1 MPYTH
6 ISERESIAIE
16 IHLSEWKNK
25 SEIARK
31 LWRSH
36 TTIGREIQNYSNP
49 ESWKYESEYAIYA
62 RCLTQ
67 SQKQRKNRIEPWG
80 KLEQYILEKIQNY
93 WSPEQIAGRWKQ
105 EKWEKLSKDT
115 IYVYIYENYPELIKE
130 YFRRKWKKYQ
140 SKRKEKYQLNNRRMI
155 DERAKYIEKRKTLG
169 HWEADTIIGKNKK
182 WAIFTNVERKS
193 GYLLTKKLNSK
204 SWREVEDAFR
214 ETFEDIPKNK
224 RKTTTVDNGREF
236 SEHKMVEYFTGTLIY
251 FAHTYSSW
259 QRWTNENTNGL
270 LRQFIPKKTDF
281 KTVTHKE
288 LEKYTELINLRPRKR
303 LNYKSP
309 YEVFFK
315 KNLKLCTSN

>member
-16 IHLSEWKNK
+16 IYVKEWKNK

-36 TTIGREIQNYSNP
+36 TSIWRELKNYSNP
-49 ESWKYESEYAIYA
+49 DTGRYESSYAVYLRSNI
-62 RCLTQ
+62 Q
-67 SQKQRKNRIEPWG
+67 SEKQRKKRIEPWW
-80 KLEQYILEKIQNY
+80 KLEKYILKKIQDY
-93 WSPEQIAGRWKQ
+93 WSPEQITGRWKA
-105 EKWEKLSKDT
+105 ERCEKLSKDS
-115 IYVYIYENYPELIKE
+115 IYVYIYENHPELIKE

-140 SKRKEKYQLNNRRMI
+140 NRRKEKYQLNDRRMI
-155 DERAKYIEKRKTLG
+155 DERPKCIEKRKTLG
-169 HWEADTIIGKNKK
+169 HWEADTIIGKYRK

-193 GYLLTKKLNSK
+193 GYLLTKKLKNK

-214 ETFEDIPKNK
+214 ETFEDIPHNK

-236 SEHKMVEYFTGTLIY
+236 SEHKMVEYFTGTTIY

-259 QRWTNENTNGL
+259 QRGTNENTNWL

-281 KTVTHKE
+281 KTVTIKE

-303 LNYKSP
+303 LNYKTP
-309 YEVFFK
+309 YEVFYK
-315 KNLKLCTSN
+315 KNLKMCTSI

>member
-1 MPYTH
+1 MPYSH

-16 IHLSEWKNK
+16 IHLSECKNK
-25 SEIARK
+25 SQIAWK

-49 ESWKYESEYAIYA
+49 ETWEYEAEYAVYA

-67 SQKQRKNRIEPWG
+67 SQKQRKSRIEPWG
-80 KLEQYILEKIQNY
+80 TLEKYILEKIQKY

-130 YFRRKWKKYQ
+130 YFRRKGKKYQ
-140 SKRKEKYQLNNRRMI
+140 SKRKEKYQLNDRRMI

-193 GYLLTKKLNSK
+193 GYLLTKKLRSK
-204 SWREVEDAFR
+204 SGREVEDAFR

-236 SEHKMVEYFTGTLIY
+236 SEHKMVEYFTETLIY

-259 QRWTNENTNGL
+259 QRGTNENTNGL
-270 LRQFIPKKTDF
+270 LRQFIPKKIDF
-281 KTVTHKE
+281 KTVSKKQ